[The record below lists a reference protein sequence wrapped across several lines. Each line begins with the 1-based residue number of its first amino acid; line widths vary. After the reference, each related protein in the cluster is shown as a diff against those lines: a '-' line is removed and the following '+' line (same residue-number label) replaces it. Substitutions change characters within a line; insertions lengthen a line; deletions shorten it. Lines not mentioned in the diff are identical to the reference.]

1 MSIEIETETEMSSPV
16 SAQNKKEKK
25 GPKTSKKC
33 LRCNTLTK
41 RGCACGAYKFLCRVC
56 TMIPGNADKTC
67 YCHGD
72 PCSVCGEYSDFC
84 PPSHRLC

>member
-1 MSIEIETETEMSSPV
+1 MSFPVIATKPKIVTEITS
-16 SAQNKKEKK
+16 KR
-25 GPKTSKKC
+25 PKTPRNTC

-41 RGCACGAYKFLCRVC
+41 RGCACGAYNFLCRVC
-56 TMIPGNADKTC
+56 TLIPGNADKTC

-84 PPSHRLC
+84 PPSHRHC